1 MGQSGHPFESTR
13 AAQTSSERYAAP
25 MKRVFLAIAS
35 TAFLAVQIGVTA
47 PLSAVPPVF
56 ERDGAGAAVDG
67 QTVVQPPQR
76 RQQVVAIIPDRTTG
90 RDWGL
95 RYLKEAVED
104 FNRTRPDAVFCVGD
118 LVQGYSRSRENV
130 LGERS
135 TFLSIVERLKVPFYP
150 TAGNHDLVSGTRD
163 TNDDS
168 FKDSYRALFGP
179 LYYAVELELA
189 SFVVLNSEDGD
200 GRVEAG
206 FSDAQLAWLDA
217 TLARLAA
224 RELPIVLL
232 FHRPLWD
239 HKPTRWDARVQPL
252 LVRHGVD
259 MVIAGH
265 YHAMQ
270 VPPMRDGI
278 RFLVLGTCGGAI
290 DQHPLAGH
298 LQHTTY
304 LVIDASGAI
313 EPYHQIAGTTLPIDW
328 ISKVDQDRAF
338 ALKSSRDAVTI
349 RGAVPDPLGVRSEGS
364 VEVVLKNPLDRPTT
378 WTFSQTTSP
387 GVWTVL
393 DRDADGA
400 PIERSWV
407 SRTEIDTFNP
417 ATTDLTSPFRLTLPG
432 EPIEIPAGGTAT
444 VSIAVEADAQAAPPM
459 PAPFELTAT
468 FADAKGR
475 SVPIKLRQRLPIARR
490 IALAPSLAAAI
501 EYPIEVWRWSE
512 YDTFERSATARFA
525 RGSGE
530 SIVDLALTVPDRR
543 LSADA
548 KPGTKRVS
556 LEDPL
561 GDAVRV
567 VLGEGAEA
575 REYLVTF
582 ERAGEGDGEGEGG
595 SAPVPVVRMLD
606 ATGESLMQTES
617 AWAVFTSTGEAWTL
631 QLSFAEQ
638 ALPAGARLN
647 DLRVNVGV
655 ADNDDTFHTQWRWL
669 APRGVPAQIR
679 P

>member
-1 MGQSGHPFESTR
+1 
-13 AAQTSSERYAAP
+13 

-417 ATTDLTSPFRLTLPG
+417 ATTDLKSPFRLTLPG

-512 YDTFERSATARFA
+512 YDTSERSATARFA

-582 ERAGEGDGEGEGG
+582 ERAGEGDGESG

>member
-328 ISKVDQDRAF
+328 ISKDDQDRAF

-417 ATTDLTSPFRLTLPG
+417 ATTDLKSPFRLTLPG

-548 KPGTKRVS
+548 TPGTKRVS

-582 ERAGEGDGEGEGG
+582 ERAGEGDGESG

>member
-417 ATTDLTSPFRLTLPG
+417 ATTDLKSPFRLTLPG

-561 GDAVRV
+561 VDAVRV

-582 ERAGEGDGEGEGG
+582 ERAGEGDGESG

>member
-239 HKPTRWDARVQPL
+239 HKPTRWDARVQPIL
-252 LVRHGVD
+252 ARHGVD

-328 ISKVDQDRAF
+328 ISKDDQDRAF

-417 ATTDLTSPFRLTLPG
+417 ATTDLKSPFRLTLPG

-582 ERAGEGDGEGEGG
+582 ERSGEGDGESG

>member
-417 ATTDLTSPFRLTLPG
+417 ATTDLKSPFRLTLPG

-582 ERAGEGDGEGEGG
+582 ERAGEGDGESG

>member
-1 MGQSGHPFESTR
+1 MN
-13 AAQTSSERYAAP
+13 
-25 MKRVFLAIAS
+25 RVFLAIAS
-35 TAFLAVQIGVTA
+35 TAVLAVQLGATA
-47 PLSAVPPVF
+47 PFSAVPPTF
-56 ERDGAGAAVDG
+56 ERDGSGAAVDG
-67 QTVVQPPQR
+67 QTVVQPLQR

-95 RYLKEAVED
+95 RYLNEAVED
-104 FNRTRPDAVFCVGD
+104 FNRSRPDAVFCVGD

-130 LGERS
+130 LGEQ
-135 TFLSIVERLKVPFYP
+135 TAFLSIVKRLQVPFYP

-163 TNDDS
+163 TSDTS

-224 RELPIVLL
+224 RERPIVLL

-239 HKPTRWDARVQPL
+239 HKPTRWDERVQPML
-252 LVRHGVD
+252 ARHGVD

-265 YHAMQ
+265 YHALQ
-270 VPPMRDGI
+270 VPPARDGI
-278 RFLVLGTCGGAI
+278 PFLILGTCGGAI

-304 LVIDASGAI
+304 LVIDATGTI

-328 ISKVDQDRAF
+328 IAKDDQDRAY

-364 VEVVLKNPLDRPTT
+364 VDVVLKNPLDRPTT
-378 WTFSQTTSP
+378 WRFSRTAAP
-387 GVWTVL
+387 GVWTVV
-393 DRDADGA
+393 DRDVDGA

-417 ATTDLTSPFRLTLPG
+417 ATTDLKSPFRLALPS

-459 PAPFELTAT
+459 PAPFEVTVS
-468 FADAKGR
+468 FEDGKGR
-475 SVPIKLRQRLPIARR
+475 IVPIKLRQRLPIARR

-501 EYPIEVWRWSE
+501 EYPIAVWRWSE
-512 YDTFERSATARFA
+512 YDTSEQGATARLA
-525 RGSGE
+525 RGNGE

-548 KPGTKRVS
+548 KPSTRRVS

-582 ERAGEGDGEGEGG
+582 EGELEGELEGEGEGD
-595 SAPVPVVRMLD
+595 SAPVPVVRTLD
-606 ATGESLMQTES
+606 ATGNALTSTES
-617 AWAVFTSTGEAWTL
+617 VWAVFTSTAEAWTL
-631 QLSFAEQ
+631 QLSFAES

-647 DLRVNVGV
+647 DLRLNVGV
-655 ADNDDTFHTQWRWL
+655 ADNDETFHTQWRWL
-669 APRGVPAQIR
+669 APRGVPALIR

>member
-206 FSDAQLAWLDA
+206 FSDTQLAWLDA

-417 ATTDLTSPFRLTLPG
+417 ATTDLKSPFRLTLPG

-582 ERAGEGDGEGEGG
+582 ERAGEGDGESG